1 MKFQI
6 FIAELQNYTVNVE
19 GHNLHQM
26 PLQRVPG
33 NGKNKSNIKW
43 LCEHCKSV
51 LSKDNIH
58 KISALEEKTPEEAIK
73 LYDEA
78 CSLLEED
85 GKEQMAF
92 DLYRSAAALYVKLE
106 K

>member
-1 MKFQI
+1 M
-6 FIAELQNYTVNVE
+6 N
-19 GHNLHQM
+19 
-26 PLQRVPG
+26 
-33 NGKNKSNIKW
+33 
-43 LCEHCKSV
+43 
-51 LSKDNIH
+51 
-58 KISALEEKTPEEAIK
+58 KISALEDKAPEEAIK